1 MSPDDKKISQEAS
14 LTRITSR
21 LGQNVTLEGN
31 LTSHEDLEIQG
42 TFNGQ
47 IDLALHDL
55 TIGKTARVKS
65 EEVKAKNL
73 FLYGQLEG
81 KVRAERVVISD
92 SGRFT
97 GDIIA
102 CKISVQNG
110 ARFKGTIKIS
120 KDYQP

>member
-1 MSPDDKKISQEAS
+1 MSPDDKKFNQES
-14 LTRITSR
+14 SPTRITSR
-21 LGQNVTLEGN
+21 LGQTVNLEGN
-31 LTSHEDLEIQG
+31 LTGHEDLEIQG
-42 TFNGQ
+42 TFNGL
-47 IDLALHDL
+47 IDLSLHDL
-55 TIGKTARVKS
+55 TISKTARVKS

-73 FLYGQLEG
+73 FLHGQLEG

-92 SGRFT
+92 SARFT
-97 GDIIA
+97 GDVIA

>member
-1 MSPDDKKISQEAS
+1 MSPDDKKISPEAGP
-14 LTRITSR
+14 TRITSR
-21 LGQNVTLEGN
+21 LGQTVTLEGN

-42 TFNGQ
+42 TFSGS

>member
-1 MSPDDKKISQEAS
+1 MSPDDKKISPEAGP
-14 LTRITSR
+14 TRITSR
-21 LGQNVTLEGN
+21 LGQTVTLEGN

-42 TFNGQ
+42 TFSGS

-55 TIGKTARVKS
+55 TIGKMARVKS

>member
-1 MSPDDKKISQEAS
+1 MSPDDKKINQEAS
-14 LTRITSR
+14 LTRVVSR
-21 LGQNVTLEGN
+21 LGQTVTLEGKI
-31 LTSHEDLEIQG
+31 SGHEDLEIQG
-42 TFNGQ
+42 NFSGP

-55 TIGKTARVKS
+55 TIGKAASVKS
-65 EEVKAKNL
+65 EQVRAKNL

-92 SGRFT
+92 TGRFT
-97 GDIIA
+97 GDIVT

>member
-1 MSPDDKKISQEAS
+1 MSPDDKKINQETS
-14 LTRITSR
+14 LTRPASR
-21 LGQNVTLEGN
+21 LGQTLTLEGN
-31 LTSHEDLEIQG
+31 LVGHEDLEIQG
-42 TFNGQ
+42 TFSGLIN
-47 IDLALHDL
+47 LALHDL
-55 TIGKTARVKS
+55 TIGKTASVKS

-92 SGRFT
+92 TGRFS
-97 GDIIA
+97 GDIVA

>member
-1 MSPDDKKISQEAS
+1 MTPDDNKRLQETAS
-14 LTRITSR
+14 PRMVSR
-21 LGQNVTLEGN
+21 FGQTLVLDGN
-31 LTSHEDLEIQG
+31 LTGHEDLDLQG
-42 TFNGQ
+42 NFSGQ

-55 TIGKTARVKS
+55 TIQKTAKVKA
-65 EEVKAKNL
+65 EIKAKNL

-81 KVRAERVVISD
+81 KVQAERVVISD
-92 SGRFT
+92 TGRFT

-110 ARFKGTIKIS
+110 AKFKGTIKIS